1 MSEDEKEVITVDGI
15 EYAIED
21 LSDKSKHLLR
31 QIQSC
36 TTQTAELQ
44 NKMQQTEV
52 ARVGFV
58 RMLKEELAEDEE
70 PLEE

>member
-21 LSDKSKHLLR
+21 LSDKSRHLLR

-58 RMLKEELAEDEE
+58 KMLKEELAQDEE